1 MARYVFLFHDAVTI
15 RAQTE
20 ADYRAILRDFRDWGR
35 TLEAEGRLLGGH
47 KLTDEPGRALHSS
60 GGAVA
65 VMDGPFA
72 ETKELIG
79 GLVVVEADDYDH
91 AAELATSCPQLKYGG
106 RIEIRQIDEITHEQ
120 S

>member
-1 MARYVFLFHDAVTI
+1 MARYVFLFHDSVTAK
-15 RAQTE
+15 AQTDE
-20 ADYRAILRDFRDWGR
+20 DYRAILSDFRAWGR

-47 KLTDEPGRALHSS
+47 KLTEEPGRSMRKT
-60 GGAVA
+60 GGSVQ

-79 GLVVVEADDYDH
+79 GLVVIEADDYDH
-91 AAELATSCPQLKYGG
+91 AVELAKACPQLKYGG
-106 RIEIRQIDEITHEQ
+106 RIEVRQVDEVTHER